1 MSNENKWRVGID
13 TGGTFTDIVSTDG
26 KKIKI
31 GKVPSTPPDFETG
44 VLNSIRDISIELD
57 EISIINH
64 GTTVT
69 TNATITKTGAKVA
82 LITTK
87 GFRDVLEL
95 RRHNRGEGYDILW
108 DPPEP

>member
-44 VLNSIRDISIELD
+44 VLNSIKDVICGH
-57 EISIINH
+57 II
-64 GTTVT
+64 
-69 TNATITKTGAKVA
+69 IKK
-82 LITTK
+82 L
-87 GFRDVLEL
+87 FRKPQ
-95 RRHNRGEGYDILW
+95 YA
-108 DPPEP
+108 